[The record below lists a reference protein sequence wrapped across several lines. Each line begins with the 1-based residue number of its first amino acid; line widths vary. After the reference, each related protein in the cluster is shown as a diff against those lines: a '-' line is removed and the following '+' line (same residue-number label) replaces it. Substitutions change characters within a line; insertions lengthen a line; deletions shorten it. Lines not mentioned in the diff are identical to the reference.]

1 MCNSKLNICASRL
14 VSVLCRTFVSGMT
27 LGASI
32 NKLKISTGKE
42 NGKRRMRFLMCGI
55 VVCNIVCTLC
65 GCTRREQL
73 VLETAG
79 QAQQISA
86 SKEAADDSGLTAPE
100 GSQEE
105 EDRQENQEQAG
116 SANVKE
122 KTDEQSSAGDIATG
136 QMQQRAGENTMICVH
151 VCGAVEKA
159 GVYEL
164 PAGSRVYEAVRA
176 AGGFAENADESY
188 VNQAQQLA
196 DGSKLVIPSVEQVR
210 NVPENGGT
218 GTEQIGIVEQAALPN
233 GGENTSVGAGNGTEA
248 DGKVNI
254 NTASETQ
261 LCEIPGIGATR
272 AAAIMAYRQEHGSF
286 HSIEEIMNVSGIKE
300 GTYAKIKDCIKVN

>member
-1 MCNSKLNICASRL
+1 MCNNKLNICASGL
-14 VSVLCRTFVSGMT
+14 VSAFYRTLASGMI

-42 NGKRRMRFLMCGI
+42 SGKRRMRLLMYGI
-55 VVCNIVCTLC
+55 VMCNIVCTLC

-105 EDRQENQEQAG
+105 GDRQENQEQAG
-116 SANVKE
+116 SANEKE

-136 QMQQRAGENTMICVH
+136 QMQQAGESTSIWVH

-164 PAGSRVYEAVRA
+164 PAGSRVYEAVKA

-196 DGSKLVIPSVEQVR
+196 DGSKLVIPTVDQVR
-210 NVPENGGT
+210 STPEEGT
-218 GTEQIGIVEQAALPN
+218 GTEQIGIVEQAALPD
-233 GGENTSVGAGNGTEA
+233 GGETVNAEAGKGTKA

-254 NTASETQ
+254 NTASVAQ

-272 AAAIMAYRQEHGSF
+272 AAAITAYRQEHGSF

>member
-1 MCNSKLNICASRL
+1 MCNNKLNICASGF
-14 VSVLCRTFVSGMT
+14 VSAFYRTLASGMT

-32 NKLKISTGKE
+32 NKLKIGTWKE
-42 NGKRRMRFLMCGI
+42 SRKRRMRLLMYGI

-79 QAQQISA
+79 RAQQISA

-105 EDRQENQEQAG
+105 GDRQENQEQAG
-116 SANVKE
+116 SANEKE
-122 KTDEQSSAGDIATG
+122 KTDGQSSAGDIATG
-136 QMQQRAGENTMICVH
+136 QMQQDGESISIWVH
-151 VCGAVEKA
+151 VCGAVEKS

-164 PAGSRVYEAVRA
+164 PAGSRVYEAVKA

-196 DGSKLVIPSVEQVR
+196 DGSKLVIPTVDQVR
-210 NVPENGGT
+210 SAPEEGGT
-218 GTEQIGIVEQAALPN
+218 GTERIGIVEQAALPD
-233 GGENTSVGAGNGTEA
+233 GGETVNAEAGKGMEA

-254 NTASETQ
+254 NTASEAQ

-272 AAAIMAYRQEHGSF
+272 AAAITAYRQEHGSF